1 MSIQAVSAVLDHSQ
15 AEKSARLVAISI
27 ANHVDKNGVGWL
39 SVRLTMEESRIKSRQ
54 TVIDAMKHLRE
65 ELGELVVLV
74 PADGKVHRPPLYW
87 LNLPGLSGD
96 CGDDH
101 PYFLAYGSRS
111 ELGVDPGLKIG
122 PGPSSNSGPAPVQKL
137 DPTPSKDQTH
147 PGPISGAGLYREP
160 SKSQKEE
167 NPDDKSSGALCAL
180 LADLVAANDPN
191 GKRPTVTKAWLNAE
205 RLLLDRDEREFD
217 VAERLIRWCQ
227 KDDFWRGN
235 IRSMPKFRQQ
245 YGTLFLQASRQ
256 SIDRR
261 RQNGSGAH
269 PADERIRQLREG
281 DGEVIDAEATEIA
294 A

>member
-1 MSIQAVSAVLDHSQ
+1 MSIQAVGAVLDHSQ

-39 SVRLTMEESRIKSRQ
+39 SVRLAMEESKIKSKQ
-54 TVIDAMKHLRE
+54 TVIDSMKQLRD

-74 PADGKVHRPPLYW
+74 PADGRTHRPALYW
-87 LNLPGLSGD
+87 LNLPGLSGE

-101 PYFLAYGSRS
+101 PYFLAYGPRS
-111 ELGVDPGLKIG
+111 EIGLT
-122 PGPSSNSGPAPVQKL
+122 PVQKL
-137 DPTPSKDQTH
+137 DPGPSPVSRPTPVQDSDPPGSKDQTH
-147 PGPISGAGLYREP
+147 PGPIFEGGLYREP
-160 SKSQKEE
+160 SKSQKEK
-167 NPDDKSSGALCAL
+167 PDDDSSGPLSNL

-205 RLLLDRDEREFD
+205 RLLLERDGREYD

-227 KDDFWRGN
+227 NDDFWRAN
-235 IRSMPKFRQQ
+235 VRSMPKFRHQ
-245 YGTLFLQASRQ
+245 YGTLFLQASKQ